1 MFKFKKKGLNVIDT
15 LMEQQKTNSDL
26 IGDLIGDLM
35 SEQQRLCEELN
46 KELDNLENDVFDIVQ
61 NQQSVIRSLQQDL
74 IKLQKLEKDFKTGA

>member
-15 LMEQQKTNSDL
+15 LMEQQKTNS
-26 IGDLIGDLM
+26 DLIGDLM